1 MQNLMI
7 KKETIENYLKTNA
20 LSAVESASFLD
31 NTDASGTLVDFN
43 PEEVSD
49 EFLRFVLFNDT
60 NLSNEIKSQL
70 TREFLEKKVDIISKE
85 ENSIWDTKI
94 KTLSNLWETC
104 EKIKSLKYNADFEY
118 LGRRFPVKM
127 IVKIH
132 NATTLF
138 PKHIT
143 IAITLKVCTLYEH
156 FSFKISNESI
166 LNLRGEIQ
174 NLTFEKI
181 MHIFKIFEQRE
192 DIDAHKIELEKTR
205 KLQENNG
212 KQMLCKGMGLRYFS
226 PSLYLDKSLNSIHMD
241 SFEKMSTAI
250 IESDLELDDENSH
263 RNYNDDFRNKT
274 EVPFIRV
281 FSLLYKTYIYIHID
295 DVLDYKYDEK
305 AFERIFLPTDM
316 KKMIQ
321 QVFSY
326 SIKNLTGDIL
336 DYKHGGLIMM
346 AEGNPGVGKT
356 STAEVY
362 SELNQK
368 PLYVVHVYEIGT
380 DIRDIEKNLNMIFKR
395 VEKWGAIILFDEIDV
410 FLSKRNDNIEKSA
423 VVGVFLR
430 MMDYFRGIMFL
441 TTNRCD
447 VIDPAVLSRI
457 TLNVNYPDFTLETR
471 RKVWTAKLLEAE
483 LKIDSMD
490 NLVKLDLNGRQIRN
504 MVRLG
509 KIIFTEHINED
520 KYIDLIRKT
529 VPNFV
534 DA

>member
-7 KKETIENYLKTNA
+7 KKETIENYLKTNV

-43 PEEVSD
+43 PEEVSS
-49 EFLRFVLFNDT
+49 ELLRYILFNDT
-60 NLSNEIKSQL
+60 HLSNEIKSEL
-70 TREFLEKKVDIISKE
+70 THEFLEKKVEIISKE

-94 KTLSNLWETC
+94 KTLSDFWETC

-118 LGRRFPVKM
+118 LGRTFPVKM
-127 IVKIH
+127 IVTIH
-132 NATTLF
+132 NATKYE
-138 PKHIT
+138 PKKVVIVIT
-143 IAITLKVCTLYEH
+143 VKVCSLKDDFVFGITNNH
-156 FSFKISNESI
+156 I
-166 LNLRGEIQ
+166 LNLRREIQ

-181 MHIFKIFEQRE
+181 MHVFKIFKQRE
-192 DIDAHKIELEKTR
+192 DIDAYNVVLEKSR
-205 KLQENNG
+205 KLQRNNG
-212 KQMLCKGMGLRYFS
+212 KQILCRGIGLEYVGMGYGNK
-226 PSLYLDKSLNSIHMD
+226 YLSSIHMD

-263 RNYNDDFRNKT
+263 RNINDDFRNKT
-274 EVPFIRV
+274 GLPFIRV

-305 AFERIFLPTDM
+305 AFERIFLPADM

-362 SELNQK
+362 SELNKK

-395 VEKWGAIILFDEIDV
+395 VEKWDAIILFDEIDV

-457 TLNVNYPDFTLETR
+457 TLNVNYPDFTLKTR
-471 RKVWTAKLLEAE
+471 RKVWTAKLLEAD
-483 LKIDSMD
+483 LQIDSMD